1 MESSNLQVTKG
12 FHGTFAPGEVMI
24 TDVEE
29 ALDKLIQ
36 DTPPLVR
43 PGEFTTDQAV
53 EKYRVAGDTASK
65 NVVIWRLA
73 KLVKEGKLQKRKVW
87 MEGKRRTFFWWVK

>member
-1 MESSNLQVTKG
+1 MGQEDLQATKG
-12 FHGTFAPGEVMI
+12 VHSTFAPGEVMI
-24 TDVEE
+24 ADVED

-36 DTPPLVR
+36 DTPPQVR
-43 PGEFTTDQAV
+43 PGEFTVNQAV
-53 EKYRVAGDTASK
+53 ERYRAAGDMASK

-73 KLVKEGKLQKRKVW
+73 KLVKEGKLQRRKLW